1 MWKMLYVTTQFK
13 PLLTSFII
21 LKHYMLYYQLKLAGF
36 FFFNLIVIIKN
47 VIKTSIGHLRLS

>member
-1 MWKMLYVTTQFK
+1 MLYVTTQFK

-21 LKHYMLYYQLKLAGF
+21 LKHYMLYYQLKLAGVF